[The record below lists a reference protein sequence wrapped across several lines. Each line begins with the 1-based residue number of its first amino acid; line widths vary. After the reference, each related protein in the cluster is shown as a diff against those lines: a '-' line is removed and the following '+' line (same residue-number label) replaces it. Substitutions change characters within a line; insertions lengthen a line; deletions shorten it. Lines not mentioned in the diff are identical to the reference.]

1 MLTSSVFRTSITSIS
16 LVTSTNSKSKSSKS
30 NSIKTS
36 SIKFRIRATLNQQQT
51 TQSPIKDCD
60 DGESSKPRV
69 LLNSLRVL
77 EWDKVSDAVS
87 SFAGTSLGR
96 VAAKEQLLS
105 LDQTYEESLML
116 LRETNAAV
124 EIRKH
129 SDSSM
134 DFTPIDVILV
144 RSAIDHARRSSPV
157 AGQEAIAVAVLL
169 QMAEAL
175 QTNIKAAIRENADML
190 DRFMPLA
197 DLILDWV
204 TNKSLVRSILQVI
217 DEDGSVKDSA
227 SGKLKQ
233 ARWRVLNLESKV
245 RTSLETMSLSKRL
258 LW

>member
-96 VAAKEQLLS
+96 VAAKVVQFSLNSVGTFVEFIFQGFNWDFGVFLVGTIVVAWSDVWGELDVAKRDECGSWNSQAQWFVHGFYTHWCYTGLS
-105 LDQTYEESLML
+105 L
-116 LRETNAAV
+116 
-124 EIRKH
+124 H
-129 SDSSM
+129 
-134 DFTPIDVILV
+134 FTL
-144 RSAIDHARRSSPV
+144 
-157 AGQEAIAVAVLL
+157 
-169 QMAEAL
+169 
-175 QTNIKAAIRENADML
+175 
-190 DRFMPLA
+190 F
-197 DLILDWV
+197 
-204 TNKSLVRSILQVI
+204 
-217 DEDGSVKDSA
+217 
-227 SGKLKQ
+227 
-233 ARWRVLNLESKV
+233 
-245 RTSLETMSLSKRL
+245 TMSKCM
-258 LW
+258 